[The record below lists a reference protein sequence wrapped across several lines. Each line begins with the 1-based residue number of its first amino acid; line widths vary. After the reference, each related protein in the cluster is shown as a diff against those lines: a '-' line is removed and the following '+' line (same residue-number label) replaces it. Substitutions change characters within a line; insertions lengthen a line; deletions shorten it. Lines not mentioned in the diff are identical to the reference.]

1 MLGQFLPRLRTNLPA
16 PKVVPLTFLKAK
28 KKFKGLK
35 RLGRGAFGATYSA
48 RMNSRPVV
56 VKVGIG
62 TPGLVSP
69 YQAIGSL
76 KREVR
81 ILGRLQKYPFVPRI
95 LEVGVDYF
103 VMEDVEGVSF
113 LTKLVKGMDP
123 RDILSVAVSQGIMT
137 SILHK
142 ENVAHNDLDPKN
154 ILLTPNGVVI
164 IDFGVSLT
172 PEDGASEYREA
183 MERDIITLLENV
195 ILAASSKSVPPAVR
209 ILLTSTIEKYKHVL
223 NAGRVNEDTARDIS
237 RDLLFALSQLG
248 ARSARDR
255 KLPVEPVKVIAV

>member
-1 MLGQFLPRLRTNLPA
+1 MLGQFLPRLRTNIPA
-16 PKVVPLTFLKAK
+16 PKIVSLTFIKAK
-28 KKFKGLK
+28 SKFKGMK
-35 RLGRGAFGATYSA
+35 RLGRGAFGATYAA
-48 RMNSRPVV
+48 RMNGRRVV

-95 LEVGVDYF
+95 IEVGVDYF

-113 LTKLVKGMDP
+113 LSKLIKGMEA

-142 ENVAHNDLDPKN
+142 EHVAHNDLDPKN

-172 PEDGASEYREA
+172 PEDGQKEYKEA
-183 MERDIITLLENV
+183 VERDIITLLENV
-195 ILAASSKSVPPAVR
+195 ILAASARTIPPSVRV
-209 ILLTSTIEKYKHVL
+209 LLTSTIEKYKHIL

-255 KLPVEPVKVIAV
+255 KLAVERVKVIAV